1 MDMKFDMTCV
11 EMNDEQLEAVYGGG
25 GAPLGLGGG
34 GLGVGATES
43 AASSERIHSFSV
55 LCDINVFSLNLDL
68 VPIVNIADCTTMVCA
83 NRD

>member
-1 MDMKFDMTCV
+1 MKFDMMY

-25 GAPLGLGGG
+25 GAPLGLGGGLGG

-68 VPIVNIADCTTMVCA
+68 IPVINIADCTTMVCA
-83 NRD
+83 NKD